1 MADDRRLV
9 RASSELS
16 APAAAVFELIAD
28 PALQPQW
35 DGNDNLARADAG
47 QRVRAVGDVFTTT
60 LTIGAVRENHVVEFA
75 EGRLL
80 AWMPAEPGGPPVGH
94 LWRWQV
100 EPLEGGGSRVIHTYD
115 WTRLA
120 DPGRIERARWT
131 RPDRLRASID
141 GLARVAERAGPV
153 R

>member
-1 MADDRRLV
+1 MPDEQRVVVATG
-9 RASSELS
+9 ELD

-28 PALQPQW
+28 PARQPDW
-35 DGNDNLARADAG
+35 DGNDNLAHADLG

-60 LTIGAVRENHVVEFA
+60 LTIGAVRENHVVEFT

-94 LWRWQV
+94 LWRWEV
-100 EPLEGGGSRVIHTYD
+100 ESLEGGRSRVIHTYD
-115 WTRLA
+115 WTRLE
-120 DPGRIERARWT
+120 DPGRVERARWT
-131 RPDRLRASID
+131 TPDRLRASID
-141 GLARVAERAGPV
+141 GLARVAERPGPV